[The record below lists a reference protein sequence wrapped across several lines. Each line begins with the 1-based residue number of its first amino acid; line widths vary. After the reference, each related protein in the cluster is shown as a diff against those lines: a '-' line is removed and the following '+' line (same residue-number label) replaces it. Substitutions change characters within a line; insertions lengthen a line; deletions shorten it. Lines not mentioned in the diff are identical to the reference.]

1 MVVEAAEKKYD
12 LYWKDPAKKGFWSQ
26 LQTEHYITTSFN
38 CNRLL
43 MKEDQT
49 LHSSLWVGFL
59 LANWDV
65 AQDLGS
71 VRFENVC
78 SLVEPEETAHFELGG
93 LQMRRDGNPVT
104 VLRQKLM
111 ALLVV
116 ARSYWGRSWWTPLS
130 SLTTSKGG
138 QKSASAQKKMPKG
151 GPSSQVEA

>member
-1 MVVEAAEKKYD
+1 M
-12 LYWKDPAKKGFWSQ
+12 
-26 LQTEHYITTSFN
+26 
-38 CNRLL
+38 
-43 MKEDQT
+43 
-49 LHSSLWVGFL
+49 GFL

-116 ARSYWGRSWWTPLS
+116 ARSY
-130 SLTTSKGG
+130 
-138 QKSASAQKKMPKG
+138 
-151 GPSSQVEA
+151 